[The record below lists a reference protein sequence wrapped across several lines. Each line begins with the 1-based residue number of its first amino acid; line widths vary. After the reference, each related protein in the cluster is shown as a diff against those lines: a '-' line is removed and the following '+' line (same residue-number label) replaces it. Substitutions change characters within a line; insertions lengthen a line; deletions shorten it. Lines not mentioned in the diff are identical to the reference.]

1 MNHLLLY
8 AHAGSKN
15 HGCEAIVR
23 STIKI
28 LNLDNINVSLATF
41 RQQEDLDFLSSDI
54 ALNFLSYK
62 RYEGIH
68 PIRLLDAGLRKL
80 GLNQNMLFSFSQKQ
94 IIDSVDKNT
103 LCLSIGGDNY
113 CYGIPRWI
121 YYTNKVAAKKGSKT
135 VFWGCSVDPNLI
147 NSEMLEDLKKYSLI
161 IARES
166 ITYQAFLDNGLTN
179 TILLPD
185 PAFTL
190 DTKLSELPKGFVSGN
205 TIGINVSPL
214 IMKSETSEGIV
225 LKSYTKLIQHI
236 IDTTD
241 CPVALI
247 PHVLWDHDNDMLPL
261 KKLYDLFKD
270 TRRVILLS
278 DTYNCMELKGFISR
292 CKLFIG
298 ARTHATI
305 AAYSTGVP
313 TLVIGYSVKARGIAK
328 DIFGSEDKYILPVQK
343 LEQENQLINAYA
355 SLATQEADIRKHL
368 SDFMPSYINDAYK
381 AGVYVKTLMINKIS

>member
-23 STIKI
+23 STLKI
-28 LNLDNINVSLATF
+28 LNLNNIKISLATF
-41 RQQEDLDFLSSDI
+41 RLQEDMDFLSSDFN
-54 ALNFLSYK
+54 LDFLTYK
-62 RYEGIH
+62 RYEGLH
-68 PIRLLDAGLRKL
+68 PIRLFDAGLRKL
-80 GLNQNMLFSFSQKQ
+80 GLGQNMLFSFSQKQ
-94 IIDSVDKNT
+94 IIDSIDSNT

-121 YYTNKVAAKKGSKT
+121 YYTNSKASEKGSKT
-135 VFWGCSVDPNLI
+135 VFWGCSVDPDRI

-166 ITYQAFLDNGLTN
+166 ITHKAFVDNGLTN
-179 TILLPD
+179 SVLLPD

-190 DTKLSELPKGFVSGN
+190 DVKQAELPEGFIPGS

-236 IDTTD
+236 LDTTD
-241 CPVALI
+241 CQVALI
-247 PHVLWDHDNDMLPL
+247 PHVLWDHDNDMIPL
-261 KKLYDLFKD
+261 GKLYDLFKD
-270 TRRVILLS
+270 SGRVILIG
-278 DTYNCMELKGFISR
+278 DTYNCTELKGFISR
-292 CKLFIG
+292 CRLFIG

-328 DIFGSEDKYILPVQK
+328 DIFGSEDKFILPVQK
-343 LEQENQLINAYA
+343 LEQENQLINAYD
-355 SLATQEADIRKHL
+355 SLIAQEEDIRKHL
-368 SDFMPSYINDAYK
+368 SNFMPEYINNAYK
-381 AGVYVKTLMINKIS
+381 AGSHVKKLIKK

>member
-8 AHAGSKN
+8 AHAGSRN

-23 STIKI
+23 STLKI
-28 LNLDNINVSLATF
+28 LNLDNIKVSLATF
-41 RQQEDLDFLSSDI
+41 RQQEDIDFLSSDFD
-54 ALNFLSYK
+54 LNFLTYK
-62 RYEGIH
+62 RYEGKH
-68 PIRLLDAGLRKL
+68 PIRLLDAGFRKL

-94 IIDSVDKNT
+94 IVDSVDKNT

-113 CYGIPRWI
+113 CYGVPRWI
-121 YYTNKVAAKKGSKT
+121 YYTNNMAAKKGSKT

-147 NSEMLEDLKKYSLI
+147 NKEMLEDLKKYSLI

-166 ITYQAFLDNGLTN
+166 ITHQAFIDNGLTN
-179 TILLPD
+179 SVLLPD

-190 DTKLSELPKGFVSGN
+190 DTTLSELPDGFASGN
-205 TIGINVSPL
+205 TVGINVSPL
-214 IMKSETSEGIV
+214 IMKSETTEGIV

-241 CPVALI
+241 SQVALV
-247 PHVLWDHDNDMLPL
+247 PHVLWDHDNDMVPL
-261 KKLYDLFKD
+261 SKLYELFKH
-270 TRRVILLS
+270 TRRVILIG
-278 DTYNCMELKGFISR
+278 DNYNCMELKGFISR

-328 DIFGSEDKYILPVQK
+328 DIFGSENKYILPVQK
-343 LEQENQLINAYA
+343 LEQENQLINAYN
-355 SLATQEADIRKHL
+355 SLVAEEIDIRKHL
-368 SDFMPSYINDAYK
+368 SAFMPGYISDAYK
-381 AGVYVKTLMINKIS
+381 AGDYVKKT

>member
-1 MNHLLLY
+1 MKKLLLY
-8 AHAGSKN
+8 AHAGSRN

-23 STIKI
+23 STLKI
-28 LNLDNINVSLATF
+28 LNLNNIDVSLATF
-41 RQQEDLDFLSSDI
+41 RVQEDIDFLSPDFK
-54 ALNFLSYK
+54 LNFITYK

-68 PIRLLDAGLRKL
+68 PVRLVDAGLRKL
-80 GLNQNMLFSFSQKQ
+80 KLKRDFLFSHSQKD
-94 IIDSVDKNT
+94 ISENLDRDT

-121 YYTNKVAAKKGSKT
+121 YYTNTMAAGKGSKT
-135 VFWGCSVDPNLI
+135 VFWGCSVDPEAI
-147 NSEMLEDLKKYSLI
+147 NAEMLDDLKKYSLI

-166 ITYQAFLDNGLTN
+166 ITHQAFIDKGLSN

-190 DTKLSELPKGFVSGN
+190 DVKPVGLPEGFAEGN

-214 IMKSETSEGIV
+214 IMKSETSGGIV
-225 LKSYTKLIQHI
+225 FKSYTRLIQHI
-236 IDTTD
+236 LDTTD
-241 CPVALI
+241 SCIALI
-247 PHVLWDHDNDMLPL
+247 PHVLWEHDNDMLPL
-261 KKLYDLFKD
+261 SKLYEMFRN
-270 TRRVILLS
+270 TGRVVLVG
-278 DTYNCMELKGFISR
+278 DTYNCMELKFLISS

-328 DIFGSEDKYILPVQK
+328 DSFGSEGKYILPVQK
-343 LEQENQLINAYA
+343 LQQEDQLIKAYEALKENA
-355 SLATQEADIRKHL
+355 DHIREHL
-368 SDFMPSYINDAYK
+368 SGFMPGYIERAYS
-381 AGVYVKTLMINKIS
+381 AGTPVRKLLNP

>member
-1 MNHLLLY
+1 MNKLMLY
-8 AHAGSKN
+8 AHAGSRN

-23 STIKI
+23 STLKI
-28 LNLDNINVSLATF
+28 LNLNNLNISIATF
-41 RQQEDLDFLSSDI
+41 RPQEDMDFLASDFRLKLI
-54 ALNFLSYK
+54 PYK
-62 RYEGIH
+62 RYEGFH
-68 PIRLLDAGLRKL
+68 PVRLIDAGLRKL
-80 GLNQNMLFSFSQKQ
+80 KLKKDLLFSYSQKE
-94 IIDSVDKNT
+94 IAENIDKDT

-121 YYTNKVAAKKGSKT
+121 YYTNSIAAKKGSKT
-135 VFWGCSVDPNLI
+135 VFWGCSVEPDAI

-166 ITYQAFLDNGLTN
+166 ITYQAFAEKGLSN

-190 DTKLSELPKGFVSGN
+190 DSKLLPLPQGFAEGN

-214 IMKSETSEGIV
+214 IMKSETSGGIV
-225 LKSYTKLIQHI
+225 FKSYTRLIQHI

-241 CPVALI
+241 SQIVLL
-247 PHVLWDHDNDMLPL
+247 PHVLWEHDNDMVPL
-261 KKLYDLFKD
+261 TKLYEAFKE
-270 TRRVILLS
+270 TGRVILLG
-278 DTYNCMELKGFISR
+278 DNYNCMELKGFISR

-328 DIFGSEDKYILPVQK
+328 DIFGGVEKYLLPVQR
-343 LEQENQLINAYA
+343 LQQEDQLLQAYEELKQDE
-355 SLATQEADIRKHL
+355 SVIRKHL
-368 SDFMPSYINDAYK
+368 SEFMPGYIEKAYS
-381 AGVYVKTLMINKIS
+381 AGDRVRKLGI